1 MKPLKVREAKGPHIS
16 GHVDVAEA
24 VRDYW
29 GADRE
34 HVLVLHLNSKG
45 KIIEVEVAHIGHL
58 NACACHP
65 REIFRRAVINSS
77 NAIVLAHNHPSG
89 DTTPSAEDIMMF
101 KRMRAAGDVL
111 GIDVHDSVIV
121 AAGSE
126 PVSLRNEVGV

>member
-34 HVLVLHLNSKG
+34 HLLVVHLNSKG
-45 KIIEVEVAHIGHL
+45 KIIEVEVAHIGTL
-58 NACACHP
+58 NKCAYHP
-65 REIFRRAVINSS
+65 REIFRRAIINSS

-101 KRMRAAGDVL
+101 KQMRAAGDTVC
-111 GIDVHDSVIV
+111 IEVVDSVIV
-121 AAGSE
+121 AAGCN
-126 PVSLRNEVGV
+126 PTSLRNEVGV